1 MLIGL
6 RIILLLGIFLVGA
19 PLLGWVLT
27 RNVRLYQFALKS
39 AKVLGVLI
47 AAMALLWLGERLIVA
62 L

>member
-27 RNVRLYQFALKS
+27 RNVRLYQFAMTS
-39 AKVLGVLI
+39 AKVLGVLVGAI
-47 AAMALLWLGERLIVA
+47 ALIWLGERLIVA